1 MKKVFRLVAL
11 AGAMI
16 LAACSS
22 DEITAPPKVVTPDMV
37 NSYVNIRIC
46 TPGVGGTRAD
56 GDGDGKYEYGEA
68 YENNVNSYLLLFYD
82 VQGNLVGVSETGLG
96 KDNPQTSG
104 QNIAVIKSG
113 TAEVTLTEGS
123 QMPTQLVAVINANG
137 DMRDA
142 LLDTDL
148 SGVSKIVI
156 GKVGLDDSKVED
168 LWNVD
173 QKGEPGFVMNNS
185 VYYDNGTTLVMS
197 TPIAGMLYSNKK
209 EAEDALQKALNGD
222 AEAKAKLV
230 DVYVERL
237 AVKGRILNSTINV
250 DPITVT
256 DIEGK
261 EYNLTFNVDLFDVTA
276 TAPSS
281 YFVKQLREIG
291 VYSDPFK
298 TWMNAYN
305 DFRSYWAQS
314 YYALDNYTDS
324 ENFPVVGD
332 HEKYILHYKSTDEV
346 LGENEFAGKKT
357 GKTLGSHVYF
367 AENTFRGSRLRAQA
381 VEDNP
386 YAVATSFLLNG
397 HYTVTATGEG
407 EDAGDASKYN
417 GEDFYLSSYYEA
429 STGNTL
435 YRIFNAEEAI
445 DTYAKIIKDYNI
457 VATSAD
463 GELDTKKLGLVHK
476 ATFFDAAG
484 QEQENNPANRV
495 TIALVDTEGEILTD
509 PTGIYVYTESTNDDG
524 TVTGTWSAANE
535 EDLQAINADIE
546 KRIVGTMMM
555 YNTARA
561 FFYIPIK
568 HYTGNWMDED
578 ASLATENFPAT
589 SKAVTGNFGVVRNH
603 VYSMTI
609 NKITGLGI
617 GVGPDPSVPELP
629 DPKPVQ
635 NYYINAQLN
644 VLQWHVMGQSVDL

>member
-11 AGAMI
+11 AGAMV

-46 TPGVGGTRAD
+46 TPGVGGTRAP
-56 GDGDGKYEYGEA
+56 GDGDGNYEYGEA
-68 YENNVNSYLLLFYD
+68 YENNVNRYLLLFYD
-82 VQGNLVGVSETGLG
+82 AQGNLVGVSEKGLG
-96 KDNPQTSG
+96 PDTHQTTPG
-104 QNIAVIKSG
+104 QNVAVIKSG

-156 GKVGLDDSKVED
+156 GEAGLGDSKVED
-168 LWNVD
+168 LWDVD
-173 QKGEPGFVMNNS
+173 GKGEPGFVMNNS
-185 VYYDNGTTLVMS
+185 VYYENGTTLVMS

-209 EAEDALQKALNGD
+209 EAEDALQEALNGD
-222 AEAKAKLV
+222 TEAKAKLV

-237 AVKGRILNSTINV
+237 AVKGRILTSTIDV
-250 DPITVT
+250 TPIVVT
-256 DIEGK
+256 DIEGN

-314 YYALDNYTDS
+314 YYALDSYTKS

-332 HEKYILHYKSTDEV
+332 HEDKYILHYKSTDEV

-367 AENTFRGSRLRAQA
+367 AENTFRGSRLQDQTM
-381 VEDNP
+381 EDNP
-386 YAVATSFLLNG
+386 YVVATSFLLNG
-397 HYTVTATGEG
+397 HYTVTAKGEG
-407 EDAGDASKYN
+407 NASKYD
-417 GEDFYLSSYYEA
+417 GKDFYLSSYYEA
-429 STGNTL
+429 LTGNTL
-435 YRIFNAEEAI
+435 YRIFDAEDAI
-445 DTYAKIIKDYNI
+445 ETYAKIIKDYKI
-457 VATSAD
+457 VATSAN

-524 TVTGTWSAANE
+524 TVIGTWSEANE
-535 EDLQAINADIE
+535 ADLQAINADIE

-568 HYTGNWMDED
+568 HYTANMDD
-578 ASLATENFPAT
+578 ATANFPAIG
-589 SKAVTGNFGVVRNH
+589 SLKTGNIGVVRNH

-609 NKITGLGI
+609 NSITGLGI

-635 NYYINAQLN
+635 NYYINAKLN